1 MDTLRPIPD
10 HDAAGAQAG
19 REDSADRLSLT
30 EQAAFVQR
38 VRRLAPGEQDAT
50 ESRVTPATNPLRD
63 ETRVR
68 LAWAKLLWL
77 LTFLGVLL
85 AVTYLVP
92 HTVEQ
97 IQYAATRG
105 KQRAEH
111 ELAVT
116 ALKDQPL
123 AQLSHASQLVSQ
135 RVVPSVVHI
144 TTETNIAT
152 VAATGG
158 MPGIPGVPGGGL
170 GPGWQLPPHEIHGQG
185 SGFIVDK
192 QGHIVTNHHVIKGA
206 TLIEVQL
213 SDGRRALAEVI
224 GEDPTTDLALLKIQ
238 ADNLT
243 PIEWGPAEEPNV
255 GSMVWAVGSPFGLQ
269 WSVTSGIIS
278 GKHRTSG
285 ITIRNKQSLES
296 QPAYQDFLQTDAV
309 VNPGNSG
316 GPLVDTQGRVIGI
329 NTAIAE
335 ETYRGV
341 VFAIPSQVAQPIV
354 ARLKEEGEIHRG
366 WLGVELAEV
375 AAAPVTSRAS
385 AAAKGAVVRRVI
397 DIDKQ
402 PSPASLAGMQ
412 TGDIVL
418 QWDGREVDDP
428 TVLRRLVAQTKIGSR
443 VKVVVDRGG
452 NQVQLEV
459 AVGHR
464 PAQL

>member
-1 MDTLRPIPD
+1 MDTLRPIPND
-10 HDAAGAQAG
+10 DAAGAPAA
-19 REDSADRLSLT
+19 RDNSADPLSLT

-38 VRRLAPGEQDAT
+38 VRQLTPVEPAAND
-50 ESRVTPATNPLRD
+50 SRVAPANSLQRD

-97 IQYAATRG
+97 IQYASTRG

-111 ELAVT
+111 DLAVT

-144 TTETNIAT
+144 TTETSIAT
-152 VAATGG
+152 VSAAGG
-158 MPGIPGVPGGGL
+158 LPGLPGGTL
-170 GPGWQLPPHEIHGQG
+170 GPSWQMPQEIHGQG

-206 TLIEVQL
+206 TQIEVQL

-341 VFAIPSQVAQPIV
+341 VFSIPNQIAQPII

-375 AAAPVTSRAS
+375 AAEPVTSKAS
-385 AAAKGAVVRRVI
+385 AAPKGAVVRRVI

-402 PSPASLAGMQ
+402 PSPASVAGMQ
-412 TGDIVL
+412 PGDIVR

-428 TVLRRLVAQTKIGSR
+428 TVLRRLVAQTKIGTR
-443 VKVVVDRGG
+443 VKVIVDRGG
-452 NQVQLEV
+452 TEVELEV